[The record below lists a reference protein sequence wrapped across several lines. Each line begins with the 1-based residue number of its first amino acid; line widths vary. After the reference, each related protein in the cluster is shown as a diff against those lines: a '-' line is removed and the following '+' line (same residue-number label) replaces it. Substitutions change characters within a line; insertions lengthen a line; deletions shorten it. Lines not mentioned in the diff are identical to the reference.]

1 MCAPPSPSLQKT
13 KGLSALAG
21 SHPII
26 TAVGTPSA
34 WEQQPARPT
43 AATSS
48 EMWSAAGSGVSLLGA
63 LRGSKASEHP
73 TPGRIADKCEAAGP
87 TWTWWG
93 VGGGGDLTEGGGGL
107 SWAGGG
113 TSWPRAPGERVGVGG
128 PTGAQAPSLLQGACA
143 SMLCKPLRA
152 QGPGP
157 TSLLSVGRGVRSPD
171 LMGPSRPW

>member
-93 VGGGGDLTEGGGGL
+93 VGGVGISQREEEASAGRGVGHRGQGPL
-107 SWAGGG
+107 AGG
-113 TSWPRAPGERVGVGG
+113 WVWEDPRAPRLPASSKG
-128 PTGAQAPSLLQGACA
+128 PVPLCCASLL
-143 SMLCKPLRA
+143 
-152 QGPGP
+152 GPR
-157 TSLLSVGRGVRSPD
+157 GRDP
-171 LMGPSRPW
+171 PPC